1 MLADKINKIEI
12 SGNNKISDETILVYG
27 EVDKNTV
34 FTEKELNKVLRKL
47 YETELFE
54 NVNVRIDNS
63 ILKINVS
70 EYQSISSLKF
80 NGENPK
86 DF

>member
-1 MLADKINKIEI
+1 MVVLFAIGLSTIPAF
-12 SGNNKISDETILVYG
+12 SDETILVYG
-27 EVDKNTV
+27 EVDQNTI

-80 NGENPK
+80 NGEK
-86 DF
+86 YR